1 MKNKIIN
8 LKNGLIVYVA
18 DEIIYENR
26 KYIYALQYDKL
37 TENITGKYYILEVTI
52 INDKLNLTNVDNKEL
67 NAYLYKLFTANQLKS
82 LFID

>member
-8 LKNGLIVYVA
+8 LKNGLSVYVA

-82 LFID
+82 LFMD

>member
-8 LKNGLIVYVA
+8 LKNGLSVYVA
-18 DEIIYENR
+18 DEIFYENR

>member
-8 LKNGLIVYVA
+8 LKNGLSVYVA
-18 DEIIYENR
+18 DEMIYENR

>member
-8 LKNGLIVYVA
+8 LKNGLSVYVA

-37 TENITGKYYILEVTI
+37 TENITGKYYILEVTF

>member
-8 LKNGLIVYVA
+8 LKNGLSVYVA

-67 NAYLYKLFTANQLKS
+67 NAYLCKLFTANQLKS

>member
-8 LKNGLIVYVA
+8 LKNGLSVYVA

-67 NAYLYKLFTANQLKS
+67 NAYLYKLFIANQLKS

>member
-8 LKNGLIVYVA
+8 LKNGLSVYVA

>member
-8 LKNGLIVYVA
+8 LKNGLSVYVA

-52 INDKLNLTNVDNKEL
+52 INDKLNLTNVDSKEL

>member
-8 LKNGLIVYVA
+8 LKNGLSVYVT